1 MIGTQ
6 TMPKPPSENKL
17 TGLSVLLILVG
28 FFGVIMVVN
37 FVMAYYALHTFSGM
51 QTEKPYES
59 GLAYNRAIS
68 DAKAQVSRGWHVDA
82 RIERQADGSVG
93 VTAEMKDVSS
103 APIHDLAVVATLR
116 SPIDSKLDHSVKL
129 AEEKDGSYR
138 GTVNAAA
145 VQWDAEIIAE
155 QNGIA
160 VFKSINRIIIH

>member
-93 VTAEMKDVSS
+93 V
-103 APIHDLAVVATLR
+103 
-116 SPIDSKLDHSVKL
+116 KL

-145 VQWDAEIIAE
+145 GQWDAEIIAE